1 VDDRI
6 ELRLAPALETLDALA
21 ADGESGSFDFAFID
35 ADKQNYQGYYER
47 TLELLRPGGLVAVD
61 NTLWS
66 GAVADPD
73 NREADTLA
81 IRAFNAALYRDERV
95 DISLIPIADGL
106 TLARKRT

>member
-1 VDDRI
+1 
-6 ELRLAPALETLDALA
+6 
-21 ADGESGSFDFAFID
+21 FAFID

-47 TLELLRPGGLVAVD
+47 TLDLLRPGGLVAVD

-81 IRAFNAALYRDERV
+81 IRAFNAALHRDERV